1 MAYTL
6 QILATG
12 DLDAVRLKV
21 LGENNTA
28 LMPNADLLL
37 DSVAGLAEETVKDR
51 VTDWSTI
58 KASGTARNKTLL
70 AAATVAAMAAV
81 ASPSYPTVRQDT
93 FGPVNTSFATEP
105 VEKRTARFYAE
116 RDQCIAAI
124 STQVASSDH
133 LMAAASINYDALG
146 TPQVYD
152 GADLA

>member
-6 QILATG
+6 QILTIG

-21 LGENNTA
+21 LGENSTA

-37 DSVAGLAEETVKDR
+37 DSVAGLAEEMVKDR
-51 VTDWSTI
+51 VTNWSTI

-70 AAATVAAMAAV
+70 AAATVAALAAV

-93 FGPVNTSFATEP
+93 FGPVNTSYATEP
-105 VEKRTARFYAE
+105 VEKRTARLYAE

-124 STQVASSDH
+124 STQAAASDH
-133 LMAAASINYDALG
+133 LMAVASIDYDSVG
-146 TPQVYD
+146 TPQVYN
-152 GADLA
+152 GADIA